1 MTSATCQLLASP
13 LNYHPPARF
22 VCVVSALIKVG
33 GLQAMPLPSKTGHEP
48 YQIIATF
55 LSPYRVFGHPK
66 DSPLSGLCCL
76 IAAQSGRGAGIS
88 EAHPEPSQKANGV
101 R

>member
-1 MTSATCQLLASP
+1 
-13 LNYHPPARF
+13 
-22 VCVVSALIKVG
+22 
-33 GLQAMPLPSKTGHEP
+33 MPLPSKTGHEP

-55 LSPYRVFGHPK
+55 HPCLDFPDTLK
-66 DSPLSGLCCL
+66 TATLSGLCCL

>member
-1 MTSATCQLLASP
+1 MGDALPMTCQPIDFDL
-13 LNYHPPARF
+13 
-22 VCVVSALIKVG
+22 V
-33 GLQAMPLPSKTGHEP
+33 LPDLP
-48 YQIIATF
+48 DQIIAAF
-55 LSPYRVFGHPK
+55 LSLVDFPDCLK
-66 DSPLSGLCCL
+66 TATLSGLCCL